1 MCVGG
6 VGNAGDIEGTGT
18 AFPNFANSAT
28 VLTLIIKEGQ
38 SNLGKYIWQSIQK
51 MFAECHTLD

>member
-38 SNLGKYIWQSIQK
+38 SNLGKYI
-51 MFAECHTLD
+51 